1 MNAVQQ
7 SVNLE
12 LIILSTTNTVFRG
25 KKKEFTP
32 ETLKELTASISE
44 DGVIQPILLR
54 PSSEQPGKFHL
65 IAGERRFHAS
75 KFAGKTTIPA
85 YIREADDEKAFRL
98 QMVENI
104 QREGVHP
111 INEAHGFKMII
122 DADPAITTA
131 DLSLRFGKSETY
143 IIQRLKL
150 NDLVHQAKQDFLH
163 NKMLLGH
170 AIILSRLTPQNQRE
184 AIQQCREDNGYATVQ
199 ELENFVSRN
208 ITNLLSDAPFDKEN
222 ATLLP
227 KAGACSLCPK
237 RSGASP
243 LLFSDIKE
251 SDRCMDKSCF
261 QMKCQKFLVQR
272 TREIIESE
280 PTIVFLKNYS
290 DPMPEVQAI
299 LDEHKVKP
307 LKEYDDF
314 NSYDKSGK
322 KVKGF
327 WISGKQEG
335 HTTTIHIKS
344 NCKNE
349 SVLNDSENVKS
360 VIDKIHERTRRAR
373 ELDQEKVHAK
383 IINALKSHPTQKM
396 EPNHKLIAEEEA
408 LLWYIV
414 LDKAGFNVKREI
426 NRILGLNNKT
436 PEKVFHTLKA
446 LKPQQK
452 AILLRKVMLD
462 QYAGIYP
469 TTEYG
474 YIVHKIA
481 EGYRDIDIKSFQN
494 EQSEIRTKREARAKD
509 KIKAIVH
516 QHKSTSKTKK
526 EE

>member
-1 MNAVQQ
+1 MNPVQQ
-7 SVNLE
+7 TINLE
-12 LIILSTTNTVFRG
+12 LILVSTTNAIFRG
-25 KKKEFTP
+25 KKKDFSP
-32 ETLKELTASISE
+32 ETLQDLAASIAE

-54 PSSEQPGKFHL
+54 PSTEQPGKFQL
-65 IAGERRFHAS
+65 IAGERRFRAS
-75 KFAGKTTIPA
+75 KLAGKTTIPA
-85 YIREADDEKAFRL
+85 YIRDANDEKALQL
-98 QMVENI
+98 QMIENI
-104 QREGVHP
+104 QREGIHP
-111 INEAHGFKMII
+111 LHEAKGYKTLMEN
-122 DADPAITTA
+122 DSNITTT

-150 NDLVHQAKQDFLH
+150 NDLVQEAKRDFLS

-170 AIILSRLTPQNQRE
+170 AIILARLTPQNQRE
-184 AIQQCREDNGYATVQ
+184 AIEQCQQDNGYPTVQ
-199 ELENFVSRN
+199 ELESFVSRN
-208 ITNLLSDAPFDKEN
+208 ITNLLSNAPFDKED

-227 KAGACSLCPK
+227 KAGACSQCPK

-261 QMKCQKFLVQR
+261 MLKCQKFVVQR

-335 HTTTIHIKS
+335 HTATIHIKP
-344 NCKNE
+344 NCKND
-349 SVLNDSENVKS
+349 SVMTDTENIKT
-360 VIDKIHERTRRAR
+360 VIGKIQDRTKRAR

-383 IINALKSHPTQKM
+383 IITALKSHPTQTM
-396 EPNHKLIAEEEA
+396 GTTPKLIAEEEA

-414 LDKAGFNVKREI
+414 LDKAGFNAKRELCKL
-426 NRILGLNNKT
+426 LGLSNKT
-436 PEKVFHTLKA
+436 PDKVFNTLKS

-452 AILLRKVMLD
+452 AILLRKVMID

-469 TTEYG
+469 TTDYG
-474 YIVHKIA
+474 YIVRKIA
-481 EGYRDIDIKSFQN
+481 EGYRDIDIKTFQA
-494 EQSEIRTKREARAKD
+494 EQQEICTKREARAKE
-509 KIKAIVH
+509 KIKDVTQ
-516 QHKSTSKTKK
+516 QHKSSKKAQTKK
-526 EE
+526 